1 MKGGVLEVLLVS
13 SEDLKHAHILGSSKY
28 YVILCYGS
36 EVFTSKITQ
45 EGDKKVWWNEKF
57 VFKLSPSEWKDVT
70 KLRLSIMEKDKFHE
84 DHFAGEATVYLR
96 GVLKEGNQKGQI
108 ELKPAPYNV
117 VLRDGTYK
125 GEVKVGLKFISN
137 VEADMVGTEKTGCS
151 GVPER
156 QAVSV
161 YRTILNF
168 TLLRIPWPRFLL
180 FHGRA
185 TDQSSKKNK

>member
-28 YVILCYGS
+28 YVILRYGR

-45 EGDKKVWWNEKF
+45 GNYKKVWWNEKF

-137 VEADMVGTEKTGCS
+137 VEVDMETERRGCS
-151 GVPER
+151 SVPER
-156 QAVSV
+156 QPLSV

-168 TLLRIPWPRFLL
+168 TLLRIPWPRFLF
-180 FHGRA
+180 FHGRS